1 MFVLFQFCLVFLHNF
16 ILVTGLTFICL
27 VIFLIL
33 VLWIFLDYSVLS
45 SSKPPICYLFSFLIV
60 DHLLLHMFY
69 DKPPSVV
76 IVFLWYSTLIIW
88 FEEFFFTTESFLI
101 ACVTEASPV
110 QAKLYISFS
119 VSRSILGE
127 AAPCSWGWP
136 WWSRQLEAVCWPPS
150 LEPGNASFLGGVWG
164 QGIPEA
170 GTAEDGAG
178 APPVPWRTPWALA
191 IMEEQGELP
200 GRQNDVGKGMEIGK
214 QHISSQS
221 QYENHC
227 SLGI

>member
-119 VSRSILGE
+119 VSRSPHHVGIMSSYFNRGRAQLGVYE
-127 AAPCSWGWP
+127 GF
-136 WWSRQLEAVCWPPS
+136 S
-150 LEPGNASFLGGVWG
+150 LS
-164 QGIPEA
+164 
-170 GTAEDGAG
+170 
-178 APPVPWRTPWALA
+178 
-191 IMEEQGELP
+191 
-200 GRQNDVGKGMEIGK
+200 
-214 QHISSQS
+214 
-221 QYENHC
+221 
-227 SLGI
+227 